1 MLFLRSR
8 TRSASLRRARSL
20 TRPLTLESVNYAR
33 RQYGIARFNCQ
44 SAIDLFYIAQMTT
57 FACTQILRYVVLT
70 GFIGYH

>member
-33 RQYGIARFNCQ
+33 RQFGIARFNCQ
-44 SAIDLFYIAQMTT
+44 SAIFRKLA
-57 FACTQILRYVVLT
+57 LLT
-70 GFIGYH
+70 